1 MILPQAFRA
10 ILPPLSSELTNC
22 FKNASIA
29 SLVGVT
35 ELISQTKTISE
46 YTQNSFEIYTYAT
59 IIYLLFNLT
68 LIYGMALLENKLRIK
83 GQISGEQHA

>member
-1 MILPQAFRA
+1 MILPQAFRT
-10 ILPPLSSELTNC
+10 ILPPLSSELKNKK
-22 FKNASIA
+22 KNASAA

-59 IIYLLFNLT
+59 IIYLIFNLT
-68 LIYGMALLENKLRIK
+68 LIYGMTYLEKKLRIK
-83 GQISGEQHA
+83 GQIDGGQHA